1 MSNRKLAIYVA
12 GMATLDA
19 FLLALVVALWGAL

>member
-1 MSNRKLAIYVA
+1 MTRQRMAIYIV
-12 GMATLDA
+12 GLATLDA